1 MKKHILTTFS
11 TALVISLLLPQ
22 STTLAAT
29 PDKSKIGITQS
40 EGVALI
46 KMNYT
51 SMAGAPAKGVA
62 EIQNVSKKIIKAN
75 FEITILAKDN
85 KSPLFKLTGNIN
97 KLAPGKRAF
106 VNFKSEKG
114 VLPTDRQF
122 IFSFR
127 TFKQ

>member
-1 MKKHILTTFS
+1 MKQRILLTLA
-11 TALVISLLLPQ
+11 TAIVSSLLLPLGS
-22 STTLAAT
+22 STAAT

-40 EGVALI
+40 EGIALI

-51 SMAGAPAKGVA
+51 SMPGAPAKGVA
-62 EIQNVSKKIIKAN
+62 EIQNITKKMISAN

-127 TFKQ
+127 TFKK